1 MRRVDGQWTEPE
13 SSPYGGKTAFSP
25 DGKQL
30 YFLPRNQEEK
40 DLYFITKQ
48 GKKWSE
54 PKSTNHIKRFPE
66 LKNMFGLSITN
77 NGTIYFFRHA
87 EGFET
92 MKSFGIYRSELIN
105 GIYSKPEL
113 LPANI
118 NAANGTFNWTP
129 FIVQDESYLLFSSNR
144 HANQQ
149 DLFICFKQ
157 SDGSW
162 TEAHGLGEA
171 INTQKGERF
180 PYLSPDGKYL
190 FFTRWVSPGNEDI
203 MWVSAEIIND
213 LEKILNPSK

>member
-1 MRRVDGQWTEPE
+1 M
-13 SSPYGGKTAFSP
+13 
-25 DGKQL
+25 
-30 YFLPRNQEEK
+30 
-40 DLYFITKQ
+40 
-48 GKKWSE
+48 
-54 PKSTNHIKRFPE
+54 
-66 LKNMFGLSITN
+66 GLSIL
-77 NGTIYFFRHA
+77 FRHA

-213 LEKILNPSK
+213 FKKNIKSF